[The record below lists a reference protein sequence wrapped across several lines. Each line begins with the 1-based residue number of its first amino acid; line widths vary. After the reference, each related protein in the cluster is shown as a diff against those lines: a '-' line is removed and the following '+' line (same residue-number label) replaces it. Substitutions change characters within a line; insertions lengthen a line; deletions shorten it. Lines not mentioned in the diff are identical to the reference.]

1 MKIDLRMLD
10 LQLLSVLLFF
20 RTVLWPN
27 SVRTVITTEPYVMYV
42 KTKTLTKDQIKEKME
57 RREKTKKYIRKDEK
71 KRKTKK
77 YIKKDEKKR
86 WKEEKNKEIHK
97 KR

>member
-1 MKIDLRMLD
+1 
-10 LQLLSVLLFF
+10 
-20 RTVLWPN
+20 
-27 SVRTVITTEPYVMYV
+27 MYV

-86 WKEEKNKEIHK
+86 WKEEKNKNT
-97 KR
+97 